1 MVNGTGRIGNLA
13 SSSGDYFASGQNCSF
28 VFCTQSF
35 SSLAQVN
42 SSICSSSSSNSTGA
56 QQCQHFSSGQGFGAF
71 RGVISN
77 TSCNMTSYPQ
87 LQAMSIVGSYGV
99 IVSSEYYD
107 ICGLEV
113 PKYVKMREE
122 KHSER
127 PEMSV
132 RVDFSSMSSF
142 DNYIIRGGGFYW
154 LQRYPDQPFGF
165 SSCDF
170 FAEPMFQL
178 AYCMRTVGPRSAKL
192 DFSVWQGKTA
202 FSIQRVG
209 NYSVTLQPNIPIFAP
224 WPVDTTNS
232 SLLSNVIYPNAIS
245 SGDGRAVYIS
255 IFIGAQDD
263 VQAFCK

>member
-28 VFCTQSF
+28 VFCAQSF

-42 SSICSSSSSNSTGA
+42 SSLCSSSSSNNTGV

-71 RGVISN
+71 KGVISN

-87 LQAMSIVGSYGV
+87 LQAMSVVGSHGV

-113 PKYVKMREE
+113 PEYVKIREE

-127 PEMSV
+127 PEMSLEL
-132 RVDFSSMSSF
+132 RSTSF
-142 DNYIIRGGGFYW
+142 NNYIIRGGGFYW

-165 SSCDF
+165 SSFDF

-209 NYSVTLQPNIPIFAP
+209 NYTVVLEPNIPIFAR
-224 WPVDTTNS
+224 WPVDTTNI

-255 IFIGAQDD
+255 VFIGAQDD
-263 VQAFCK
+263 VRAFCK